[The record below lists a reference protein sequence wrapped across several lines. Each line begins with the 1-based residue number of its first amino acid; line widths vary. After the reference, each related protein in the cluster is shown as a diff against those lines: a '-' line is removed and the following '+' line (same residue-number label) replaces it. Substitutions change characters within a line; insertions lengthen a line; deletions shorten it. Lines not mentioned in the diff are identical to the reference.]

1 MKAIKFPVSDYMP
14 DSCIPDGP
22 IAEKWTKYKREAKLI
37 NPNTFEIVANNPQ
50 IAQYLLNLKDN
61 ILKTMRKNLCNTDIY
76 MNVRIADIQEV
87 RHITSKSALY
97 QMMVERNKNVQRL
110 AEMLKLE
117 ICK

>member
-1 MKAIKFPVSDYMP
+1 MP
-14 DSCIPDGP
+14 QERRAMAMRMRAMSP
-22 IAEKWTKYKREAKLI
+22 KLT